1 MTLSWNRALSGL
13 LAAVYIIGAFVGQG
27 AEAGCK
33 VVLLVIFPLACI
45 WFSEAMGGYT
55 GPTTGIAITAPSP
68 GLIVRI
74 LGWVVL
80 LLPLIFVIV

>member
-1 MTLSWNRALSGL
+1 
-13 LAAVYIIGAFVGQG
+13 
-27 AEAGCK
+27 
-33 VVLLVIFPLACI
+33 
-45 WFSEAMGGYT
+45 MGGYT

>member
-27 AEAGCK
+27 AEVGCK
-33 VVLLVIFPLACI
+33 VILLVIFPLACI

>member
-13 LAAVYIIGAFVGQG
+13 LAAVYIIGAFVAQG

-80 LLPLIFVIV
+80 LLPLIFVIL